1 MLPLVPRRR
10 GTSTIQGEFNELFQL
25 KCAAEKA
32 FCDAHGKAVEVHSI
46 WIIKKTPCY
55 GSYGSYEVEQCGDG
69 GFGPH
74 TDDFEGHLGHVG
86 TISVPIAFVKW
97 D

>member
-10 GTSTIQGEFNELFQL
+10 GTCTVQVEFSELFQL

-32 FCDAHGKAVEVHSI
+32 FCKAHGKAVEVHSI
-46 WIIKKTPCY
+46 WIIKKTP
-55 GSYGSYEVEQCGDG
+55 GSYGAYEVEQCGDG

-74 TDDFEGHLGHVG
+74 TDDFDGHLGHVG
-86 TISVPIAFVKW
+86 TISVPIAFVKC
-97 D
+97 